1 MSVDP
6 FRPKPL
12 FREGDLVEV
21 INGSGL
27 IGYITRIIIQKGNY
41 KDLIEVQFLKSEH
54 IFTYT
59 EDKLR
64 YVHQRC

>member
-1 MSVDP
+1 MPADA
-6 FRPKPL
+6 FRRKPI

-27 IGYITRIIIQKGNY
+27 IGYVTKIIIQKGNY
-41 KDLIEVQFLKSEH
+41 KDLIEVQFLKSQH

-59 EDKLR
+59 EDNLKHV
-64 YVHQRC
+64 Y

>member
-1 MSVDP
+1 MSVDA
-6 FRPKPL
+6 FRRKPI

-27 IGYITRIIIQKGNY
+27 IGYVTKIIIQKGNY
-41 KDLIEVQFLKSEH
+41 KDLIEVQFLKSQH

-59 EDKLR
+59 EDNLR
-64 YVHQRC
+64 HVY

>member
-1 MSVDP
+1 MSADA
-6 FRPKPL
+6 FRRKPI

-41 KDLIEVQFLKSEH
+41 KDLIEVQFLKSQH

-59 EDKLR
+59 EDNLR
-64 YVHQRC
+64 HVY